1 MKYYLVYKDLT
12 PYGWSFDLNI
22 VKAFLEQ
29 RNDSYKWIKS
39 NKNEIEIIFNANHTI
54 NERMINCIK
63 LKSTT
68 YKKNFLLFI
77 TIDELR
83 TCEKMIQQLMIDQC
97 RLNKGDIS
105 YERLTECI
113 SIIGDLKDPYYNA
126 LYFIGY
132 RPPEI
137 LSLYNQNYSY
147 YDINDLIDIAYDECG
162 WLSCPLYNSIT
173 KHGVPSIY
181 NLDELYEKVIYS
193 LESFIKVLKDELRGS
208 K

>member
-1 MKYYLVYKDLT
+1 MKYYLIYKDLT
-12 PYGWSFDLNI
+12 PYGWSFNLDI
-22 VKAFLEQ
+22 VKAFLKQ
-29 RNDSYKWIKS
+29 RNESYKWVKS
-39 NKNEIEIIFNANHTI
+39 TKNEIEVIFNANYTI

-63 LKSTT
+63 LKSTK

-83 TCEKMIQQLMIDQC
+83 TCEKLIQQLMIDEC
-97 RLNKGDIS
+97 RLNKGNIS
-105 YERLTECI
+105 YKRLTECI
-113 SIIGDLKDPYYNA
+113 SIIGDLKDRYYNA

-137 LSLYNQNYSY
+137 LSLYNQNYNY

-181 NLDELYEKVIYS
+181 NLDEVYEKVIYS
-193 LESFIKVLKDELRGS
+193 LESFIKVLKDELRSS

>member
-22 VKAFLEQ
+22 VKAFLKQ
-29 RNDSYKWIKS
+29 RNDSYKWMKS
-39 NKNEIEIIFNANHTI
+39 NKREVEIIFNADRSL

-63 LKSTT
+63 LKSTK
-68 YKKNFLLFI
+68 YERKFLLFI

-83 TCEKMIQQLMIDQC
+83 NCEKMIQQLMIDQC
-97 RLNKGDIS
+97 RLNKGNIS

-113 SIIGDLKDPYYNA
+113 SIISDLKDRYYNA

-137 LSLYNQNYSY
+137 LSLYNQNYTY

-173 KHGVPSIY
+173 KYGVPSIY
-181 NLDELYEKVIYS
+181 NLDEVYEKVIYS
-193 LESFIKVLKDELRGS
+193 LESFIKVLKDELRSS